1 LSGTLNGVDLVIK
14 QNHKIYKTMG
24 VLIIGGIFM
33 VIGMI
38 VSGRLKSKFREYSQI
53 HLNRDLSGAEIARL
67 MLADNGIHDV
77 QVVSVEGELTD
88 HYNPANKTVNLS
100 PEVYHGRSA
109 AAAAVAAHECGHAVQ
124 HATSYSMLE
133 FRSAMVPIQ
142 NVSGKVMNMIF
153 WVMILGGSF
162 AQSILPW
169 NMALLIIISC
179 YGIFTL
185 FAFVTLP
192 VEFDASRRAL
202 NWISNRGIVTSREH
216 DMAKDALKWAAM
228 TYVVAAIGALTTLL
242 YYVMMFMGSRED

>member
-1 LSGTLNGVDLVIK
+1 
-14 QNHKIYKTMG
+14 MG
-24 VLIIGGIFM
+24 VFIIGGIFM

-38 VSGRLKSKFREYSQI
+38 VSGRLKSKFRKYSAI
-53 HLNRDLSGAEIARL
+53 RLNRDLSGAEIARL

-77 QVVSVEGELTD
+77 QVLSVEGELSD

-100 PEVYHGRSA
+100 PEVYNGRSA

-124 HATSYSMLE
+124 HATAYSMLQ
-133 FRSAMVPIQ
+133 FRSAMVPVQ
-142 NVSGKVMNMIF
+142 NVSGKIMNMIF
-153 WVMILGGSF
+153 WAMILGGSF
-162 AQSILPW
+162 MQSILPW
-169 NMALLIIISC
+169 NTALLIIIGC
-179 YGIFTL
+179 YGVFTL

-202 NWISNRGIVTSREH
+202 AWIENRGIVNRQEH

-242 YYVMMFMGSRED
+242 YYVMMFLGGRDD